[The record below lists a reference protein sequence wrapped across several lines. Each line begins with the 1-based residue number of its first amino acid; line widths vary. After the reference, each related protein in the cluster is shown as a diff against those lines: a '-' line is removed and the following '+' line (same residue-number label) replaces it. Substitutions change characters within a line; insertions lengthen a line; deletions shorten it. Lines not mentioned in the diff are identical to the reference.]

1 MSRRNSAKKGMRK
14 WIKFPFL
21 NYIKFGVAFIVA
33 CVFIIFIGKPLLSF
47 TIQKM
52 SPWADQKAAIS
63 KQNNVRDAY
72 SAIIGSRV
80 GVIPKNGITQWF
92 SSKEASEIDIAIP
105 KIINYSP
112 LFDDTSHTDILKL
125 GFLNSINEDVS
136 KKSTDVVMITYNG
149 ATIGEIIDGKL
160 EKDFTDMNNIDAQ
173 KIDQAITKVLIN
185 EKNIKFKEWQKIGT
199 KNNVEYKI
207 DDTKNK
213 IKITGRFESD
223 GTLFLTPAYKISIEL
238 KLVDNNWEFIP
249 DTLEV
254 EKL

>member
-1 MSRRNSAKKGMRK
+1 MSRRNSTKKGMRR
-14 WIKFPFL
+14 WIKFSLL
-21 NYIKFGVAFIVA
+21 NYIKIGVAFISA
-33 CVFIIFIGKPLLSF
+33 CLFITFIGMPLLSF

-52 SPWADQKAAIS
+52 SPWANQKAAIS

-80 GVIPKNGITQWF
+80 GVTPKNGIAQWF

-136 KKSTDVVMITYNG
+136 KESTDIVMITYNG
-149 ATIGEIIDGKL
+149 ATIGKIVDGKL
-160 EKDFTDMNNIDAQ
+160 EKDFTEMNSIDIQ

-185 EKNIKFKEWQKIGT
+185 EKNIKFKDWQKIDT
-199 KNNVEYKI
+199 KNNVEYKFN
-207 DDTKNK
+207 DKKNK

-223 GTLFLTPAYKISIEL
+223 GKLFFTPAYKIIIEL

-249 DTLEV
+249 GTLEV